1 MIYQDLFN
9 LNKDI
14 MREYQIRY
22 QNHIDLVDNLK
33 QINLIIQRA
42 SNLRIGSFKTTFIK
56 LCRDQI
62 KEKNFSQLFK
72 IINEE

>member
-1 MIYQDLFN
+1 MKMIYQDLFN

-42 SNLRIGSFKTTFIK
+42 SNLRSKNLQFTKNLKNNFTKKNNFCILFSFFF
-56 LCRDQI
+56 
-62 KEKNFSQLFK
+62 N
-72 IINEE
+72 